1 VAALSYED
9 VLEAARNLA
18 ADERERLIEELG
30 VYPPSSPAAD
40 RTPKRSLLGLVADL
54 GPAPSAEDIDEIR
67 QEMWANF
74 PRDDI

>member
-1 VAALSYED
+1 MATLSYED

-18 ADERERLIEELG
+18 PDERNRLLEELG
-30 VYPPSSPAAD
+30 ADASSSPGAEPM
-40 RTPKRSLLGLVADL
+40 PKRSLLGLVADL

-67 QEMWANF
+67 QEMWATF